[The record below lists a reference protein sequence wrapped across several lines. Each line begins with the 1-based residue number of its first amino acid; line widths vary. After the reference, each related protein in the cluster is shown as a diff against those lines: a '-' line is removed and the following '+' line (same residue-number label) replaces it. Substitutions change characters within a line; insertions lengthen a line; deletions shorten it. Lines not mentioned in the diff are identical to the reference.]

1 MQETLTPIQVEKENI
16 VNLSFKNVTQF
27 DQNPH
32 LQKKLEQAT
41 RLGNMN
47 KVKYHIDFYADSGM
61 KSVQTTIWATGKK
74 FICLKG
80 GVWLPIS
87 KIIDIRFI

>member
-47 KVKYHIDFYADSGM
+47 KVKYHIDF
-61 KSVQTTIWATGKK
+61 
-74 FICLKG
+74 
-80 GVWLPIS
+80 
-87 KIIDIRFI
+87 